1 MSKFNSTHN
10 KGFQMTFDNGFRLSV
25 QWGIGNYC
33 QRKSDGQFG
42 DEMKDKFWESISAEI
57 AVFNDNVKNTPI
69 IPLND
74 GLDMVCGWLN
84 ADQVAKVMTI
94 IQSAK
99 SSDEIILKCKALNL
113 R

>member
-33 QRKSDGQFG
+33 QKKSDGMFG
-42 DEMKDKFWESISAEI
+42 DEMKDKFWESTSAEI
-57 AVFNDNVKNTPI
+57 AVFDDSVDSSPMI
-69 IPLND
+69 SLND
-74 GLDMVCGWLN
+74 GIDMVCGWLN

-94 IQSAK
+94 VQSAK
-99 SSDEIILKCKALNL
+99 SADEILLKCKALNL
-113 R
+113 

>member
-25 QWGIGNYC
+25 QWGVGNYC
-33 QRKSDGQFG
+33 QRKSDLQFG
-42 DEMKDKFWESISAEI
+42 DEMKGNFWESTSAEI
-57 AVFNDNVKNTPI
+57 AVFNDNAKNTPI

-84 ADQVAKVMTI
+84 TDQVAKVMTI
-94 IQSAK
+94 VQSAK
-99 SSDEIILKCKALNL
+99 SADEIILKCKALNL
-113 R
+113 